1 VPDYANL
8 RKALLCQ
15 GEPKRVPALEY
26 SIDPSIKAQLLGR
39 PVRSVDDE
47 AEFSLKAGYDVVP
60 IAYSFKQILTERG
73 AAAAGHGHMK
83 KAEAQ
88 YSANDEQTSTRLWAE
103 AGNGLITDQASFDNF
118 DWPDPDDYPYEKL
131 ERLGQILPSEAKAL
145 PLVGYIFAG
154 TWMLMGFE
162 RFCYDLAD
170 GAPLAARIADRL
182 GQFAHRIV
190 ENVLQYDCVGA
201 VCMPDDMAYTTSL
214 MVKPDF
220 LRRHVFPWDKKIGR
234 LVHGKR
240 LPYCLHSDGRYVPVI
255 DDLIECGFDAIH
267 PCEPA
272 SMDMV
277 ELKKQYGGRLCLCG
291 NINLDSTLTLGTPD
305 EVEEEVKLRICTIGP
320 GGGYCC
326 GSSNSVTE
334 YVPYANYQAMIGAI
348 KKYGEYSISGFQAGD
363 SRRPLRNAAA
373 RGPT

>member
-1 VPDYANL
+1 MSFEEGKKEV
-8 RKALLCQ
+8 
-15 GEPKRVPALEY
+15 EH
-26 SIDPSIKAQLLGR
+26 QLLLAKDLGNSVGLGSNTQLLATSKR
-39 PVRSVDDE
+39 PIRASHSSGLSD
-47 AEFSLKAGYDVVP
+47 AWRRR
-60 IAYSFKQILTERG
+60 RG
-73 AAAAGHGHMK
+73 APVQTT
-83 KAEAQ
+83 AQ
-88 YSANDEQTSTRLWAE
+88 ANW
-103 AGNGLITDQASFDNF
+103 
-118 DWPDPDDYPYEKL
+118 
-131 ERLGQILPSEAKAL
+131 LGEWTPWHLRCRTLGAVKRPCPPRTGPRIVPSEAKAL

-170 GAPLAARIADRL
+170 GAPLAARIVDRL

-214 MVKPDF
+214 MVKPVF
-220 LRRHVFPWDKKIGR
+220 LRRHVFPWDKKIGQ

-363 SRRPLRNAAA
+363 SRRPLRNSAT